1 MKTIYL
7 SGDVGYEITAS
18 KVREM
23 IKDDSTVK
31 LRVLV
36 NSYGGSV
43 IEAFEIYNIFKQ
55 YKGKVEFV
63 ITGIAASAMSYIIMA
78 GDEISA
84 FKNSMFM
91 AHKAWSVGI
100 GDSDELEKE
109 ANILKAIDGVLAEAY
124 TGRLGKTKEEILKD
138 MKNELWLIG
147 WEAMSEAGIID
158 NVIDKS
164 DEIEIDA
171 ETKKEIEEI
180 EKYKESAESAK
191 IKVLSIKDRM
201 KKDTE
206 KLKSSME
213 KAAALLKN
221 FNPETPEENNKIK
234 QEGDMTLQEFI
245 KSNPEAKAEYDKAL
259 ESAKADGI
267 KEASEP
273 MQADRERIAKILK
286 IAKAELSKEVV
297 EAIEKDTEPGD
308 FAIAQADAE
317 KSRQQASN
325 SKPTIFGDLVSK
337 QTPKEQTANA
347 QDAGVISVS
356 DYEEKARSAFK
367 KKEAK

>member
-100 GDSDELEKE
+100 GDSDEFEKE
-109 ANILKAIDGVLAEAY
+109 ASILKSIDSVLAEAY

-164 DEIEIDA
+164 DEIEIDG
-171 ETKKEIEEI
+171 EIKKEIEKI
-180 EKYKESAESAK
+180 EKEKESAESAK
-191 IKVLSIKDRM
+191 TKVLSIKDRM
-201 KKDTE
+201 KKDAE

-221 FNPETPEENNKIK
+221 FSPETPEENNIK
-234 QEGDMTLQEFI
+234 TEADMSLKEYLE
-245 KSNPEAKAEYDKAL
+245 SNSEAKAEYDKAIQ
-259 ESAKADGI
+259 SAKAEGM
-267 KEASEP
+267 KEASAP

-297 EAIEKDTEPGD
+297 DAIEKDTEPGD
-308 FAIAQADAE
+308 FAIAQAEAE

-325 SKPTIFGDLVSK
+325 AKPTIFGDLVSK
-337 QTPKEQTANA
+337 QTPEEQTAKA
-347 QDAGVISVS
+347 QEDGVITMN